1 MKEKLKAFAL
11 LTITLLLAG
20 SFFNVATD
28 VIAMAIKVVI
38 VIGFVW
44 LTYESFRNIFQ

>member
-1 MKEKLKAFAL
+1 MKEKIKAFAL

-28 VIAMAIKVVI
+28 IVAMAIKVII
-38 VIGFVW
+38 VLGFVW
-44 LTYESFRNIFQ
+44 LTYESFRNIFH

>member
-1 MKEKLKAFAL
+1 MKEKIKAFTL
-11 LTITLLLAG
+11 LTITLLIAG

-28 VIAMAIKVVI
+28 IVAMAIKVVI

-44 LTYESFRNIFQ
+44 LTYEAFMNIFN

>member
-1 MKEKLKAFAL
+1 MKEKLKAFAM

-28 VIAMAIKVVI
+28 VIATAIKVVI

-44 LTYESFRNIFQ
+44 LTYEAFMNIFK

>member
-38 VIGFVW
+38 VLGFVW
-44 LTYESFRNIFQ
+44 LTYEAFRSIFH